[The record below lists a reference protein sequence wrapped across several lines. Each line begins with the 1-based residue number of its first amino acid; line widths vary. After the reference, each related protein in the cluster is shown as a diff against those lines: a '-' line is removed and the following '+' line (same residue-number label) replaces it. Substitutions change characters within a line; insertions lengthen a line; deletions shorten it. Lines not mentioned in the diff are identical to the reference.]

1 MVRIFIASILLS
13 LAIPT
18 IGYAKTEQKQG
29 GKVLYAIMETTKGKI
44 KIKLFEK
51 EAPKTVANFT
61 ELAEGKREWTDH
73 SKPGMLSM
81 ANAGPGTNGSQ
92 FFLTVA
98 PTPFLDGKHSVFG
111 EIVEGLDV
119 AIAISNV
126 PRDGNDRPR
135 EDVKMTKVTIV
146 RE

>member
-1 MVRIFIASILLS
+1 
-13 LAIPT
+13 
-18 IGYAKTEQKQG
+18 
-29 GKVLYAIMETTKGKI
+29 
-44 KIKLFEK
+44 
-51 EAPKTVANFT
+51 
-61 ELAEGKREWTDH
+61 
-73 SKPGMLSM
+73 
-81 ANAGPGTNGSQ
+81 Q

-126 PRDGNDRPR
+126 PRDSNDRPR
-135 EDVKMTKVTIV
+135 EDVKITKVTIV